1 MSEEINQND
10 NIIELKEASISHKSN
25 LILMNISLEIKRGE
39 FVYFIGKTGTGKTT
53 LLQTLYADLDFNEG
67 ECNVMGFNLKN
78 IKRKEIPFLRRK
90 FGIIFQDFQLL
101 MDRSINENLRFVMMA
116 TGWKEKKL
124 IEEKIEDVI
133 SKVGLSSIGNK
144 MPFELSGGEQQ
155 RVSIA
160 RALINDPEI
169 IIADEPTGNLDPE
182 TSLEIMNILFDINK
196 SGRTVIM
203 ATHDYPLFE
212 KFPARTLKFEDSK
225 VFEVIPVVV

>member
-1 MSEEINQND
+1 MFGKISKLNFKNFINADIFNKYMSEEINQND

-155 RVSIA
+155 R
-160 RALINDPEI
+160 EQ
-169 IIADEPTGNLDPE
+169 
-182 TSLEIMNILFDINK
+182 
-196 SGRTVIM
+196 
-203 ATHDYPLFE
+203 
-212 KFPARTLKFEDSK
+212 
-225 VFEVIPVVV
+225 